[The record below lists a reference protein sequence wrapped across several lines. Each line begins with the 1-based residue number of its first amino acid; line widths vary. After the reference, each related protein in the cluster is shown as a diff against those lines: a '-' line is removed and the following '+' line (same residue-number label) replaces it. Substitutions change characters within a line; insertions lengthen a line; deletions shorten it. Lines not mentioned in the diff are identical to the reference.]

1 MLSFPRFLRLLGS
14 KFFLPDAIIHIRFNK
29 GFLMSARKI
38 GLLAGITVFSFAVVI
53 SLYFY
58 GPSKRIYASST
69 KVISLQTVDQ
79 ILQTWKSGGFKGRM
93 AICFTRYL
101 NALGMKDSKEANVT
115 ELALHQSILR
125 RITHVP
131 PDNAWQEIDKV
142 LSSRNMMRATPEGY
156 IGVFDDGRVYVMPL
170 SKFSHVE
177 EKSLIIV
184 EPTVWSRDE
193 LLQIAEKLR
202 SGKISS
208 DLVIIIR
215 GTEED
220 AALFRQAVTR

>member
-1 MLSFPRFLRLLGS
+1 
-14 KFFLPDAIIHIRFNK
+14 
-29 GFLMSARKI
+29 MSAKNRA
-38 GLLAGITVFSFAVVI
+38 LHAGITLFSFTIVI
-53 SLYFY
+53 FLYFY
-58 GPSKRIYASST
+58 GPSRRVYATSPQ
-69 KVISLQTVDQ
+69 VISLQTVDQ
-79 ILQTWKSGGFKGRM
+79 ILQTWQSGGFKGRM

-101 NALGMKDSKEANVT
+101 NAHETKDSKEAIVS

-131 PDNAWQEIDKV
+131 PDNAWQEIDKI
-142 LSSRNMMRATPEGY
+142 LASRNIMRATPEGY

-184 EPTVWSRDE
+184 EPKIWSRHE
-193 LLQIAEKLR
+193 LLQIAEKLKL
-202 SGKISS
+202 GKISS

-220 AALFRQAVTR
+220 AALFRQAVR

>member
-1 MLSFPRFLRLLGS
+1 MFARNI
-14 KFFLPDAIIHIRFNK
+14 AI
-29 GFLMSARKI
+29 LV
-38 GLLAGITVFSFAVVI
+38 GITVFSFAVVI
-53 SLYFY
+53 FLYFY
-58 GPSKRIYASST
+58 GPSRRVYATSP

-79 ILQTWKSGGFKGRM
+79 ILQTWQSGGFKGRM

-101 NALGMKDSKEANVT
+101 NAHESKDSKEANVT

-125 RITHVP
+125 RITHIP

-142 LSSRNMMRATPEGY
+142 LSSRNIMRATPEGY

-184 EPTVWSRDE
+184 EPRIWSHEE
-193 LLQIAEKLR
+193 LQQIAEKLK

-220 AALFRQAVTR
+220 AALFR

>member
-1 MLSFPRFLRLLGS
+1 
-14 KFFLPDAIIHIRFNK
+14 
-29 GFLMSARKI
+29 MSAKNRA
-38 GLLAGITVFSFAVVI
+38 LLAGITLFSFAVLI
-53 SLYFY
+53 FLYFY
-58 GPSKRIYASST
+58 GPSRRVYATSPQ
-69 KVISLQTVDQ
+69 VISLQTVDQ
-79 ILQTWKSGGFKGRM
+79 ILQTWQSGGFKGRM

-101 NALGMKDSKEANVT
+101 NAHGAKDSKEANVA

-131 PDNAWQEIDKV
+131 PDNAWQEINKV
-142 LSSRNMMRATPEGY
+142 LSSRNIMRTTPEGY

-177 EKSLIIV
+177 EKSLIII
-184 EPTVWSRDE
+184 EPKIWSRDE
-193 LLQIAEKLR
+193 LQQIAEKLK
-202 SGKISS
+202 SNKISS

-220 AALFRQAVTR
+220 AALFRQSMK